1 MHLAVCLALVLGV
14 EPAPQPVSLDQSSPI
29 GRAFGRLYSFDFQ
42 GAHDILDARIEV
54 TPDDPLPHAV
64 KAAAYLFS
72 ELDRLKIL
80 QMDFFMDDDRVVDR
94 RRLKPDPRTRETFFK
109 EVEQSKQRALR
120 VLAARPNDPNALFA
134 ICMATGLVTDY
145 AALVERRR
153 FGSFSLAKQNHV
165 WVRKLLGLQPP
176 VYDGYLT
183 LGTAEYVVSRI
194 PFFLRWFVRLDKVEG
209 NRRKAVENLELVAA
223 KGRYYGPFARVLLSV
238 IHLRDRRPQEAE
250 RLLAGLAAEFPDNPL
265 IRRELQR
272 AGEQVRRVSAA
283 PGR

>member
-1 MHLAVCLALVLGV
+1 VHLAVCLAFVLGV
-14 EPAPQPVSLDQSSPI
+14 NTAPQPVGLDQSSPI

-42 GAHDILDARIEV
+42 GAHDLLDARIEI

-64 KAAAYLFS
+64 KAAAYFFS

-80 QMDFFMDDDRVVDR
+80 QMDFFMDDDHVVDR
-94 RRLKPDPRTRETFFK
+94 RKLKPDPRTRETFFRT
-109 EVEQSKQRALR
+109 VEQSKQRALR
-120 VLAARPNDPNALFA
+120 VLAARPDDPNALFA

-176 VYDGYLT
+176 VYDAYLT

-209 NRRKAVENLELVAA
+209 NRRKAVEDLELVAA